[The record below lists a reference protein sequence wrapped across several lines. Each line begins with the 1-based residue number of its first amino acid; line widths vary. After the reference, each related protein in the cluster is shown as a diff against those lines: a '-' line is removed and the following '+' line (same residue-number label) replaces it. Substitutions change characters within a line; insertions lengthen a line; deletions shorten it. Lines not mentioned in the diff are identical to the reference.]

1 MLNGFYATY
10 PEIAIDFFLKEG
22 PPDFT
27 SERIDVA
34 FRDGKMED
42 SQIVAK
48 QLIPMQMVVCA
59 SPGYA
64 SLHGLPCTVEDL
76 EAHNCI
82 NYRLASGRIAE
93 WEFKVGGICQKVCPK
108 AKHIFND
115 AELIVQAVLDGRVF
129 RSPRGQIQEWEFR
142 INGFRQRF
150 VPLARHTFND
160 ADLIVRAVC
169 AGLGIAQLPAYQ
181 VDDPLAEGK
190 LVRCLTQYAPEDGAL
205 YLCHP
210 YRQKAA
216 ARLFAVY
223 VSEAACIGAQKSI
236 V

>member
-1 MLNGFYATY
+1 MSDPDSWPLCGHLRILAPPACGRRIVAPLLNGFEARY
-10 PEIAIDFFLKEG
+10 PAIALELLLSDRPADFSADHIDILFSH
-22 PPDFT
+22 D
-27 SERIDVA
+27 RIVQQGIA
-34 FRDGKMED
+34 ALLLLP
-42 SQIVAK
+42 V
-48 QLIPMQMVVCA
+48 PMVSCA
-59 SPGYA
+59 SSAYA
-64 SLHGLPCTVEDL
+64 QAHGLPQQVGDL
-76 EAHNCI
+76 ANHRCI
-82 NYRLASGRIAE
+82 
-93 WEFKVGGICQKVCPK
+93 
-108 AKHIFND
+108 
-115 AELIVQAVLDGRVF
+115 VF

-150 VPLARHTFND
+150 VPFARHTFND

-181 VDDPLAEGK
+181 VDDLLAEGK

-223 VSEAACIGAQKSI
+223 VSEAARIGAQKST